1 MQLSSTLPFSQA
13 SENNKLPILEILRPH
28 LTEVH
33 SVLEI
38 GSGTGQHGE
47 FFVDQFP
54 ALNWNCSDIPSN
66 ISLTN
71 QRITARGLA
80 NFPEAIALDVNEP
93 IWNCGFHDCVF
104 SANSL
109 HIMSANSVT
118 SFFRGLYQCLTKNGL
133 LFLYG
138 PFKYGGE
145 FTTESNAHF
154 DDWLKQKDPLSGIR
168 DFETI
173 MKLATDAGL
182 MFVEDNP
189 MPANNQLLLFKL
201 L

>member
-1 MQLSSTLPFSQA
+1 MQLSSALPFSQA
-13 SENNKLPILEILRPH
+13 SENNKLPILEILRPY
-28 LTEVH
+28 LTEVQ

-47 FFVDQFP
+47 FFIDQFP
-54 ALNWNCSDIPSN
+54 ALHWNCSDIPSN

-109 HIMSANSVT
+109 HIMSANSVI

-138 PFKYGGE
+138 PFKING
-145 FTTESNAHF
+145 TAVESNQRF
-154 DDWLKQKDPLSGIR
+154 DDSLRSRHPGWGVRNLEDVIDAASSSGSTSL
-168 DFETI
+168 D
-173 MKLATDAGL
+173 
-182 MFVEDNP
+182 
-189 MPANNQLLLFKL
+189 QLVTQ
-201 L
+201 